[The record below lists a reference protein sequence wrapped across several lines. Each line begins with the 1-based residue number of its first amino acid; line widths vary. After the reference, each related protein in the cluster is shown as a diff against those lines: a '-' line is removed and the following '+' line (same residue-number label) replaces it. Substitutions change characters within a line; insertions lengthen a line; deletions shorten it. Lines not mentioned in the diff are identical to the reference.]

1 MPEILADLQARGLVE
16 TTDGLRPVRP
26 FVRVGLCNFWP
37 SFNRQD
43 NFFAWML
50 LDKFDVLLVDAQ
62 QDEADFVFYST
73 FPSAGFDHAQ
83 VDRTRTPRSASRM
96 KTIPESGRGDYAFWG
111 QSEPAQITARQ
122 SDLPLWSLYVDW
134 DTYA

>member
-83 VDRTRTPRSASRM
+83 VDRTRTPKVCFSNENHPRIWTSVI
-96 KTIPESGRGDYAFWG
+96 TPSGDSQNRL
-111 QSEPAQITARQ
+111 R
-122 SDLPLWSLYVDW
+122 
-134 DTYA
+134 